1 MATSDKNPN
10 KSYSFRVLAKVRGN
24 FLAGLIVIAPIGFTM
39 WIINSIIGWIDGWVL
54 PLIPYNYHFA
64 EYIGINLKGLGVIF
78 FLVFTVLVGW
88 VAKGILG
95 RTFLRVGEN
104 LVDRTPIVRSVYS
117 GIKQIAETVLSS
129 RDSSFEKA
137 CLIEYPRK
145 GIWAIAFVA
154 SDSRGEIAE
163 KNPDKQNQLVSVFIP
178 TTPNPTSGFLL
189 FIPQSDIKYLDMT
202 IEEAAKL
209 VISAGLVYPK
219 EKK

>member
-1 MATSDKNPN
+1 MAARDKNLN
-10 KSYSFRVLAKVRGN
+10 KSYSFRVLANVRGN

-54 PLIPYNYHFA
+54 PLIPYNYHFT

-88 VAKGILG
+88 IGKGILG
-95 RTFLRVGEN
+95 RTFLRIGEN

-129 RDSSFEKA
+129 RDSSFDKA

-154 SDSRGEIAE
+154 SDSKGEIAE
-163 KNPDKQNQLVSVFIP
+163 KNPNKNNQLVSVFIP

-189 FIPQSDIKYLDMT
+189 FIPKSDITYLDMT

>member
-189 FIPQSDIKYLDMT
+189 FIPESDIKYLDMT

>member
-1 MATSDKNPN
+1 MAARDKNLN
-10 KSYSFRVLAKVRGN
+10 KSYSFRVLANVRGN

-54 PLIPYNYHFA
+54 PLIPYNYHFT

-88 VAKGILG
+88 IGKGILG
-95 RTFLRVGEN
+95 RTFLRIGEN

-129 RDSSFEKA
+129 RDSSFDKA

-154 SDSRGEIAE
+154 SDSKGEIAE
-163 KNPDKQNQLVSVFIP
+163 KNPNKDNQLVSVFVP

-189 FIPQSDIKYLDMT
+189 FIPKSDITYLDMT

>member
-1 MATSDKNPN
+1 MAIRDKNLN
-10 KSYSFRVLAKVRGN
+10 NSYSFRVLAKIRGN

-78 FLVFTVLVGW
+78 FLVFTVIVGW
-88 VAKGILG
+88 VGKGILG
-95 RTFLRVGEN
+95 RTFLRIGEN

-129 RDSSFEKA
+129 RDSSFDKA

-163 KNPDKQNQLVSVFIP
+163 KNSDKENQLVSVFIP

-189 FIPQSDIKYLDMT
+189 FIPKSDITYLDMT

>member
-1 MATSDKNPN
+1 MTTKDKNPN

-163 KNPDKQNQLVSVFIP
+163 KNPDKENQLVSVFIP

-189 FIPQSDIKYLDMT
+189 FIPKSDIKYLDMT

>member
-1 MATSDKNPN
+1 MATSDKKPN

-163 KNPDKQNQLVSVFIP
+163 KNPDKENQLVSVFIP

-189 FIPQSDIKYLDMT
+189 FIPKSDIKYLDMT

>member
-1 MATSDKNPN
+1 MAIRDKNLN
-10 KSYSFRVLAKVRGN
+10 NSYSFRVLAKVRGN
-24 FLAGLIVIAPIGFTM
+24 FLAGLVVIAPIGFTM

-64 EYIGINLKGLGVIF
+64 EYIGINLKGLGVMF

-189 FIPQSDIKYLDMT
+189 FIPKSDIKYLDMT

>member
-1 MATSDKNPN
+1 MAIRDKNLN
-10 KSYSFRVLAKVRGN
+10 NSYSFRVLAKIRGN

-64 EYIGINLKGLGVIF
+64 EYIGINLKGLGVMF
-78 FLVFTVLVGW
+78 FLVFTVIVGW
-88 VAKGILG
+88 VGKGILG
-95 RTFLRVGEN
+95 RTFLRIGEN
-104 LVDRTPIVRSVYS
+104 LVDRTPIVRSVYG

-129 RDSSFEKA
+129 RDSSFDKA

-154 SDSRGEIAE
+154 SDSKGEIAE
-163 KNPDKQNQLVSVFIP
+163 KNPNKKNQLVSVFIP

-189 FIPQSDIKYLDMT
+189 FIPKSDITYLDMT

>member
-64 EYIGINLKGLGVIF
+64 EYIGINLKGLGVMF

-189 FIPQSDIKYLDMT
+189 FIPESDIKYLDMT

>member
-154 SDSRGEIAE
+154 SDSKGEIAE
-163 KNPDKQNQLVSVFIP
+163 KNPNKKNQLVSVFIP

-189 FIPQSDIKYLDMT
+189 FIPKSDITYLDMT

>member
-1 MATSDKNPN
+1 MSARDKILN
-10 KSYSFRVLAKVRGN
+10 KSYSFRVLANVRGN

-54 PLIPYNYHFA
+54 PLIPYNYHFT

-88 VAKGILG
+88 IGKGILG
-95 RTFLRVGEN
+95 RTFLRIGEN

-129 RDSSFEKA
+129 RDSSFDKA

-154 SDSRGEIAE
+154 SDSKGEIAE
-163 KNPDKQNQLVSVFIP
+163 KNPNKNNQLVSVFIP

-189 FIPQSDIKYLDMT
+189 FIPKSDITYLDMT

>member
-1 MATSDKNPN
+1 MAVRDRNLN
-10 KSYSFRVLAKVRGN
+10 KSYSFRVLTNVRGN
-24 FLAGLIVIAPIGFTM
+24 FLAGLIVIAPIGFTL

-54 PLIPYNYHFA
+54 PLIPYNYHFT

-88 VAKGILG
+88 IGKGILG
-95 RTFLRVGEN
+95 RTFIRIGEN

-129 RDSSFEKA
+129 RDSSFDKA

-154 SDSRGEIAE
+154 SDSKGEIAE
-163 KNPDKQNQLVSVFIP
+163 KNPNKNNQLVSVFIP

-189 FIPQSDIKYLDMT
+189 FIPKSDITYLDMT

>member
-1 MATSDKNPN
+1 MAPKDKNPN

-189 FIPQSDIKYLDMT
+189 FIPKSDIKYLDMT

>member
-1 MATSDKNPN
+1 
-10 KSYSFRVLAKVRGN
+10 
-24 FLAGLIVIAPIGFTM
+24 M

-163 KNPDKQNQLVSVFIP
+163 KNPDKENQLVSVFIP

-189 FIPQSDIKYLDMT
+189 FIPKSDIKYLDMT

>member
-1 MATSDKNPN
+1 MAIRDKNLN
-10 KSYSFRVLAKVRGN
+10 NSYSFRVLAKVRGN

-54 PLIPYNYHFA
+54 PLIPYNYQFA

-78 FLVFTVLVGW
+78 FLVFTVIVGW
-88 VAKGILG
+88 VGKGILG
-95 RTFLRVGEN
+95 RTFLRIGEN

-129 RDSSFEKA
+129 RDSSFDKA

-154 SDSRGEIAE
+154 SDSKGEIAE
-163 KNPDKQNQLVSVFIP
+163 KNPNKKNQLVSVFIQ

-189 FIPQSDIKYLDMT
+189 FIPKSDITYLDMT

-219 EKK
+219 EEK

>member
-10 KSYSFRVLAKVRGN
+10 KSYSFRLLAKVRGN

-189 FIPQSDIKYLDMT
+189 FIPKSDIKYLDMT

>member
-1 MATSDKNPN
+1 MTTKDKNPN

-189 FIPQSDIKYLDMT
+189 FIPKSDIKYLDMT

>member
-64 EYIGINLKGLGVIF
+64 EYIGINLKGLGVMF

-163 KNPDKQNQLVSVFIP
+163 KNPDKENQLVSVFIP

-189 FIPQSDIKYLDMT
+189 FIPKSDIKYLDMT

>member
-1 MATSDKNPN
+1 MTTKDKNPN

-189 FIPQSDIKYLDMT
+189 FIPKSDITYLDMT

>member
-1 MATSDKNPN
+1 MATSDKNPS
-10 KSYSFRVLAKVRGN
+10 KSYSFRLLAKVRGN

-64 EYIGINLKGLGVIF
+64 EYIGINLKGLGVVF

-163 KNPDKQNQLVSVFIP
+163 KNPDKENQLVSVFIP

-189 FIPQSDIKYLDMT
+189 FIPKSDIKYLDMT

>member
-64 EYIGINLKGLGVIF
+64 EYIGINLKGLGVMF

-95 RTFLRVGEN
+95 RTFLRIGEN

-189 FIPQSDIKYLDMT
+189 FIPKSDIKYLDMT

>member
-1 MATSDKNPN
+1 M
-10 KSYSFRVLAKVRGN
+10 KSL
-24 FLAGLIVIAPIGFTM
+24 LIAFT
-39 WIINSIIGWIDGWVL
+39 
-54 PLIPYNYHFA
+54 
-64 EYIGINLKGLGVIF
+64 F
-78 FLVFTVLVGW
+78 FLVFTVIVGW
-88 VAKGILG
+88 VGKGILG
-95 RTFLRVGEN
+95 RTFLRIGEN
-104 LVDRTPIVRSVYS
+104 LVDRTPIVRSVYG

-129 RDSSFEKA
+129 RDSSFDKA

-154 SDSRGEIAE
+154 SDSKGEIAE
-163 KNPDKQNQLVSVFIP
+163 KNPSKKNQLVSVFIP

-189 FIPQSDIKYLDMT
+189 FIPKSDITYLDMT

>member
-10 KSYSFRVLAKVRGN
+10 KSYSFRVLANVRGN

-64 EYIGINLKGLGVIF
+64 EYIGINLKGLGVMF

-189 FIPQSDIKYLDMT
+189 FIPKSDIKYLDMT

>member
-1 MATSDKNPN
+1 MAIRDKNLN
-10 KSYSFRVLAKVRGN
+10 NSYSFRVLAKIRGN

-78 FLVFTVLVGW
+78 FLVFTVIVGW
-88 VAKGILG
+88 VGKGILG
-95 RTFLRVGEN
+95 RTFLRIGEN

-129 RDSSFEKA
+129 RDSSFDKA

-154 SDSRGEIAE
+154 SDSKGEIAE
-163 KNPDKQNQLVSVFIP
+163 KNPNKKNQLVSVFIP

-189 FIPQSDIKYLDMT
+189 FIPKSDITYLDMT

>member
-24 FLAGLIVIAPIGFTM
+24 FLAGLVVIAPIGFTM

-64 EYIGINLKGLGVIF
+64 EYIGINLKGLGVMF

-189 FIPQSDIKYLDMT
+189 FIPKSDIKYLDMT

>member
-1 MATSDKNPN
+1 MAARDKNLN
-10 KSYSFRVLAKVRGN
+10 KSYSFRVLANVRGN

-54 PLIPYNYHFA
+54 PLIPYNYHFT

-88 VAKGILG
+88 IGKGILG
-95 RTFLRVGEN
+95 RTFLRIGEN

-129 RDSSFEKA
+129 RDSSFDKA

-154 SDSRGEIAE
+154 SDSKGEIAE
-163 KNPDKQNQLVSVFIP
+163 KNPNKKNQLVSVFIP

-189 FIPQSDIKYLDMT
+189 FIPKSDITYLDMT

>member
-1 MATSDKNPN
+1 MAARDKNPS
-10 KSYSFRVLAKVRGN
+10 KSYSFRVLANVRGN

-54 PLIPYNYHFA
+54 PLIPYNYHFT

-78 FLVFTVLVGW
+78 FLIFTVLVGW
-88 VAKGILG
+88 IGKGILG
-95 RTFLRVGEN
+95 RTFLRIGEN

-129 RDSSFEKA
+129 RDSSFDKA

-154 SDSRGEIAE
+154 SDSKGEIAE
-163 KNPDKQNQLVSVFIP
+163 KNPNKNNQLVSVFIP

-189 FIPQSDIKYLDMT
+189 FIPKSDITYLDMT

>member
-10 KSYSFRVLAKVRGN
+10 KSYSFRVLANVRGN

-189 FIPQSDIKYLDMT
+189 FIPKSDITYLDMT

>member
-1 MATSDKNPN
+1 MAARDKNLN
-10 KSYSFRVLAKVRGN
+10 KSYSFRVLANVRGN

-54 PLIPYNYHFA
+54 PLIPYNYHFT

-88 VAKGILG
+88 IGKGILG
-95 RTFLRVGEN
+95 RTFLRIGEN

-129 RDSSFEKA
+129 RDSSFDKA

-145 GIWAIAFVA
+145 GIWAVAFVA
-154 SDSRGEIAE
+154 SHSKGEIAE
-163 KNPDKQNQLVSVFIP
+163 KNPNKNNQLCSVFIP

-189 FIPQSDIKYLDMT
+189 FIPKSDITYLDMT

>member
-1 MATSDKNPN
+1 MAARDKNLN
-10 KSYSFRVLAKVRGN
+10 KSYSFRVLANVRGN

-54 PLIPYNYHFA
+54 PLIPYNYHFT

-88 VAKGILG
+88 IGKGILG
-95 RTFLRVGEN
+95 RTFLRIGEN

-129 RDSSFEKA
+129 RDSSFDKA

-154 SDSRGEIAE
+154 SVSKGEIAE
-163 KNPDKQNQLVSVFIP
+163 KNPNKDNQLVSVFIP

-189 FIPQSDIKYLDMT
+189 FIPKSDITYLDMT

>member
-1 MATSDKNPN
+1 MATKDKNLN

-163 KNPDKQNQLVSVFIP
+163 KNPDKENQLVSVFIP

-189 FIPQSDIKYLDMT
+189 FIPKSDIKYLDMT

>member
-24 FLAGLIVIAPIGFTM
+24 FLAGLVVIAPIGFTM

-189 FIPQSDIKYLDMT
+189 FIPKSDIKYLDMT

>member
-1 MATSDKNPN
+1 MAIRDKNLN
-10 KSYSFRVLAKVRGN
+10 NSYSFRVLAKIRGN

-78 FLVFTVLVGW
+78 FLVFTVIVGW
-88 VAKGILG
+88 VGKGILG
-95 RTFLRVGEN
+95 RTFLRIGEN
-104 LVDRTPIVRSVYS
+104 LVDRTPIVRSVYG

-129 RDSSFEKA
+129 RDSSFDKA

-154 SDSRGEIAE
+154 SDSKGEIAE
-163 KNPDKQNQLVSVFIP
+163 KNPNKKNQLVSVFIP

-189 FIPQSDIKYLDMT
+189 FIPKSDIKYLDMT

>member
-1 MATSDKNPN
+1 MAARDKNLN
-10 KSYSFRVLAKVRGN
+10 KSYSFRVLANVRGN

-54 PLIPYNYHFA
+54 PLIPYNYHFT

-88 VAKGILG
+88 IGKGILG
-95 RTFLRVGEN
+95 RTFLRIGEN

-129 RDSSFEKA
+129 RDSSFDKA

-154 SDSRGEIAE
+154 SDSKGEIAE
-163 KNPDKQNQLVSVFIP
+163 KNPNKNNQLCSVFIP

-189 FIPQSDIKYLDMT
+189 FIPKSDITYLDMT

>member
-163 KNPDKQNQLVSVFIP
+163 KNSDKENQLVSVFIP

-189 FIPQSDIKYLDMT
+189 FIPKSDIKYLDMT

>member
-1 MATSDKNPN
+1 MAIRDKNLN
-10 KSYSFRVLAKVRGN
+10 NSYSFRVLAKVRGN

-54 PLIPYNYHFA
+54 LLIPYNYQFA

-78 FLVFTVLVGW
+78 FLVFTVIVGW
-88 VAKGILG
+88 VGKGILG
-95 RTFLRVGEN
+95 RTFLRIGEN

-129 RDSSFEKA
+129 RDSSFDKA

-154 SDSRGEIAE
+154 SDSKGEIAE
-163 KNPDKQNQLVSVFIP
+163 KNPNKKNQLVSVFIP

-189 FIPQSDIKYLDMT
+189 FIPKSDITYLDMT

>member
-1 MATSDKNPN
+1 MATKDKNPN

-163 KNPDKQNQLVSVFIP
+163 KNPDKENQLVSVFIP

-189 FIPQSDIKYLDMT
+189 FIPKSDIKYLDMT
-202 IEEAAKL
+202 IEETAKL

>member
-1 MATSDKNPN
+1 MTTKDKNPN

-163 KNPDKQNQLVSVFIP
+163 KNPDKKNQLVSVFIP

-189 FIPQSDIKYLDMT
+189 FIPKSDIKYLDMT

>member
-189 FIPQSDIKYLDMT
+189 FIPKSDIKYLDMT

>member
-1 MATSDKNPN
+1 MSARDKNLN
-10 KSYSFRVLAKVRGN
+10 KSYSFRVLANVRGN

-54 PLIPYNYHFA
+54 PLIPYNYHFT

-88 VAKGILG
+88 IGKGILG
-95 RTFLRVGEN
+95 RTFLRIGEN

-129 RDSSFEKA
+129 RDSSFDKA

-154 SDSRGEIAE
+154 SDSKGEIAE
-163 KNPDKQNQLVSVFIP
+163 KNPNKNNQLVSVFIP

-189 FIPQSDIKYLDMT
+189 FIPKSDITYLDMT